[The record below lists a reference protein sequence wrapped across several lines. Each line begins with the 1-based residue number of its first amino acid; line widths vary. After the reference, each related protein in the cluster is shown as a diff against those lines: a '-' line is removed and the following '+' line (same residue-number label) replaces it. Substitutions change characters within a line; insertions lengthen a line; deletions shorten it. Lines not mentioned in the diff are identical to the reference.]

1 MPRADQL
8 GEWRSALSAAA
19 DAEAGY
25 SYPTYLRLRLRAVL
39 DGFAKLIITRQE
51 YSPSSAQALFV
62 QRVLSEWA
70 ESQEV
75 FAKTPTAT
83 DLQRKLIDTL
93 DLARLERQIRFLIA
107 ALSWW
112 YKPSAED
119 RPRVPDRQQLDQ
131 AKHDLYRMIDQ
142 LNGLARLLRDDENIR
157 GRVDQIFGRAV
168 LVPKVPNDLDGY
180 VVDHSDDLEQLQALV
195 QITIGTRLASMFAA
209 LDADLVRITESWTPW
224 ARNELLTRHLGF
236 AFWDII
242 LYPIQAVSGVN
253 ERDHVEVMRF
263 SPFESELVATS
274 EEKQLKGVTL
284 GHFGAF
290 FSRPGREN
298 DYLWGRLDTAER
310 LIVLL
315 STPPGRS
322 VGWFRKPANGDPN
335 RERRRQRCIDDFKAA
350 ARVIVESERANL
362 KQIGDRLDFVS
373 EAGLL

>member
-1 MPRADQL
+1 MPTEVRA
-8 GEWRSALSAAA
+8 WRKELSAAA

-39 DGFAKLIITRQE
+39 DGFAKMIITRQE
-51 YSPSSAQALFV
+51 YPASSAQALFV
-62 QRVLSEWA
+62 QRVLNEWA
-70 ESQEV
+70 SEPGGLRED
-75 FAKTPTAT
+75 ADRHRPAT
-83 DLQRKLIDTL
+83 QAHRH
-93 DLARLERQIRFLIA
+93 
-107 ALSWW
+107 
-112 YKPSAED
+112 P
-119 RPRVPDRQQLDQ
+119 RPRPARTPDPLPHRRPQLVVQ
-131 AKHDLYRMIDQ
+131 AVRRGPGEGSRSTASWTRPSRTSTARIDA
-142 LNGLARLLRDDENIR
+142 LNGLARLLVEHEEIR

-168 LVPKVPNDLDGY
+168 LVPKVPHPLDQY
-180 VVDHSDDLEQLQALV
+180 VVDHTTELSELQDA
-195 QITIGTRLASMFAA
+195 GAGHDRLALWPRWPTSSTPTSSGSP
-209 LDADLVRITESWTPW
+209 RPWTPW

-263 SPFESELVATS
+263 SPLESELLATAD
-274 EEKQLKGVTL
+274 EKQLKGVTL

-322 VGWFRKPANGDPN
+322 VAWFRKPADGD
-335 RERRRQRCIDDFKAA
+335 A
-350 ARVIVESERANL
+350 
-362 KQIGDRLDFVS
+362 GDRASAPAVHRRLQGRC
-373 EAGLL
+373 AGHRGRRSGAR

>member
-1 MPRADQL
+1 MPTSSVSGAL
-8 GEWRSALSAAA
+8 ALSAAA

-107 ALSWW
+107 AISWW

-131 AKHDLYRMIDQ
+131 AKHDLYRLIDQ

-157 GRVDQIFGRAV
+157 DRVDRIFGRAV

-180 VVDHSDDLEQLQALV
+180 VVEHSDDLAQLQALV
-195 QITIGTRLASMFAA
+195 QVTIGTRLASMFAA

-242 LYPIQAVSGVN
+242 LYPIQAVGGVN

-274 EEKQLKGVTL
+274 EEKQLKGVDAGALRRLLQPPRPRERLPVGTARHRRAADRAAVHAARPL
-284 GHFGAF
+284 GGLVPQAGERRFQPTRGGVSAASTT
-290 FSRPGREN
+290 SRPPPASSSTRSGR
-298 DYLWGRLDTAER
+298 T
-310 LIVLL
+310 
-315 STPPGRS
+315 
-322 VGWFRKPANGDPN
+322 
-335 RERRRQRCIDDFKAA
+335 
-350 ARVIVESERANL
+350 
-362 KQIGDRLDFVS
+362 
-373 EAGLL
+373 